1 MNVPFLPRT
10 ASAGVKTAVVSGLGP
25 NGVLAALELMQAGY
39 HVTVVEKRP
48 AYTRPI
54 HLHLRQSYL
63 DDVRRLS
70 PKLHAKL
77 MALATPIQHME
88 RTRRPG
94 SVSVMS
100 QNWPAGHESLSSED
114 RAVRER
120 LMTAPVAHVRLDSA
134 ERLFYTY
141 LSGLTGLQYGLDA
154 AHRLTIRRGFHLE
167 LEPDALGRFHASIRP
182 ADLADPHA
190 PQAESLGIPDL
201 VVLAEGGKSASVQK
215 LGLQNVRFSYAKFF
229 MSAHVPVSF
238 GPKTRR
244 VDTNVRHVVK
254 GEEAAEVSF
263 WACGHGDPKQGT
275 WIVLEVPE
283 SMMRGT
289 PEQAI
294 EFFVAGANMLFGTTA
309 HAETIRRSVAD
320 RNLLGSARR
329 CTSPDGAAHG
339 TPFAGTFKFEQQ
351 CLRNPGLG
359 ANLVVIGDSAGM
371 GHHALSSGLEMGA
384 CDLQPLRKLAQA
396 IARGEDANEA
406 VRAYGERVFR
416 SRMTLL
422 ALGMREY
429 YPALDFDPVDLLHR
443 AAELAETGGAGNA
456 REAFEALLADA
467 IDEAP
472 SAARSLAA

>member
-1 MNVPFLPRT
+1 MDVPFLPRT

-25 NGVLAALELMQAGY
+25 NGVLAALELMASGY

-77 MALATPIQHME
+77 MALATPIQQME

-94 SVSVMS
+94 SVSVLG
-100 QNWPAGHESLSSED
+100 QNWPAADENTSAED
-114 RAVRER
+114 RAVRDR
-120 LMTAPVAHVRLDSA
+120 LMQQPVAHVRLDSA

-141 LSGLTGLQYGLDA
+141 LSGLTGLQYGLDT

-167 LEPDALGRFHASIRP
+167 FEPDALGRYHASIRP
-182 ADLADPHA
+182 ADLDDPHG
-190 PQAESLGIPDL
+190 PSAESLGIPDL
-201 VVLAEGGKSASVQK
+201 IVLAEGGKSVSVQK
-215 LGLQNVRFSYAKFF
+215 LGLENVRFSYAKYF
-229 MSAHVPVSF
+229 MSAHVPVAF

-244 VDTNVRHVVK
+244 IDTN
-254 GEEAAEVSF
+254 GVSY

-283 SMMRGT
+283 AMMRGT
-289 PEQAI
+289 PEQAT
-294 EFFVAGANMLFGTTA
+294 EYFVAGANLLFGSTA
-309 HAETIRRSVAD
+309 HEAAIRKSIAE
-320 RNLLGSARR
+320 RNLLGAARR
-329 CTSPDGAAHG
+329 CTSPDGAANG

-351 CLRNPGLG
+351 CLRRPGLG
-359 ANLVVIGDSAGM
+359 ANLVVLGDSAGM

-384 CDLQPLRKLAQA
+384 VDLQPLRRLAQA
-396 IARGEDANEA
+396 LTRGEDAGRA
-406 VRAYGERVFR
+406 VERYAERVFR

-429 YPALDFDPVDLLHR
+429 YPRLDFDPVDLLHR
-443 AAELAETGGAGNA
+443 AAELAETGGATTA

-467 IDEAP
+467 TEAAP
-472 SAARSLAA
+472 ASETQSRAA